1 MRETR
6 WKRPMFVVETAV
18 LQAVMELI
26 EDLVEQMTLCLL
38 IPVPG
43 GAASVE
49 GASPGQAKLSATR
62 RTR

>member
-1 MRETR
+1 
-6 WKRPMFVVETAV
+6 MFVVETAV
-18 LQAVMELI
+18 PQAVMELI

-49 GASPGQAKLSATR
+49 VASPGQAKLSATR